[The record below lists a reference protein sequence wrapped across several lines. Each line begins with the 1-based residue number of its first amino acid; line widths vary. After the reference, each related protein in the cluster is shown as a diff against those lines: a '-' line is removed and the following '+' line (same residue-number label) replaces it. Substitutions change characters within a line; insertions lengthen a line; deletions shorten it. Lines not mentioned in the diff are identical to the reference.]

1 MNKYDPRRMQFFNNG
16 EGGGGDAPLNTSIGI
31 DFSQAQ
37 QDIENFNKYIDSIS
51 NKFKSLSDNVKGLHL
66 NVADL
71 VAEELENIKTTG
83 TEVNIKI
90 ADKLKDKIEKAIA
103 QAISRDIEIYD
114 TSGSKMKFTAQFTEA
129 QINAINRKIAS
140 GFVNNLQ
147 FNPSNMTVNISVAS
161 MQTLKKKFQ
170 DFLTESFNKKK
181 IRFTTVSD
189 TDDGKAEPIRFEV
202 TAQHWKALV
211 NSVQEKFAEFIGK
224 TDNIKITTFGELNL
238 SDSVRGFVNDLL
250 QFTLDMRK
258 EFKDATKVLEGM
270 KAPTLKVKLPTKA
283 LEQKLERAIDKFI
296 EGAVK
301 NSHFSVSEED
311 LWNALKSRKLVDDK
325 IQEAFKKGSRSVYDI
340 LSHAE
345 NTYNKWAK
353 ILKAYDD
360 PKFIKPDVD
369 DPGFSD
375 TDREQNLKL
384 VKDWVKKT
392 KVRYKKIK
400 EALEKTEEGVFDIEE
415 LRNGLNQIK
424 ESIQTAINNLLT
436 ATIEE
441 VKKLNI
447 DADTSD
453 ITNQFNEVRDKLM
466 AKVDELLPNL
476 AQSFSSLVDSIEKF
490 YSDIAVQIAEID
502 FNMNQ
507 NKERYDISNDLKRLE
522 EKIIEYVYSFINN
535 AYNSIKPGSSNDLI
549 WQELINRKL
558 ASDIGREISG
568 DSFDRLISNAKQNIA
583 DYRKQL
589 KKFEDPSYMGE
600 DLSDSVKE
608 LYEDREGRKAYIEN
622 RLKEAKK
629 VLDDINEVFAQSD
642 TGTLDTK
649 ALENHFANFRN
660 RLYDYVLKLFD
671 EIRRTIYEMP
681 TSNDSA
687 EVSEKFRDIEDTLKS
702 NLDLLMNG
710 MESTMSDFVRS
721 LKDFSTKVNNEF
733 SVSTEALE
741 NFQFT
746 LDLAAPIKELETKL
760 QNTIS
765 NILRNITD
773 SLQINPD
780 ESEIWAALKSSNFAD
795 DYLREFYEKQGKS
808 VYGLL
813 ERAKSRYEETLEA
826 LSRFDDPSYMG
837 RDLGLKGTREENLK
851 KVQQW
856 LEAEK
861 KVYEQISSAFMSA
874 DIGVVDTTELK
885 NKLSTLKHEVQSMI
899 DNMFGTAI
907 DDIKNLPIGTIDIA
921 TVINNINTLKEDI
934 TNKVFSLVPN
944 VDETWILGG
953 DYIDKLQQFKNTLI
967 KETERMLN
975 RLDGIGVNTKDAT
988 DALRKWA
995 KELGLFM
1002 DNKVKQAVANTLE
1015 TLGKIDIPVPK
1026 DTVVNQLKTH
1036 LSKSLDQFINRF
1048 FDGYLKQINGIMLS
1062 SNISD
1067 ISIKTKNINS
1077 EIRKRLAQKLDV
1089 SVAEL
1094 VDSMPTLEGSA
1105 GLNTIFKEMFEIMAE
1120 KFGDHI
1126 GDQLKSMFD
1135 QYKEAMNRVSIEPD
1149 LSVVDQLAESMGKLQ
1164 QEIVRKIRNMIDEQ
1178 FKAVLREIREMK
1190 IVPASINGLNIGGQ
1204 MDRVQRQAGR
1214 SVSNHVRNT
1223 RVAGT
1228 GLAPITNAGIGPTT
1242 YMTTPKGEI
1251 RNFATAVVNTMNY
1264 ILSGTILGIPIAMAN
1279 QSWESAK
1286 EFDFALQK
1294 ARQNILAK
1302 YRGLEGEP
1310 FEDIAEA
1317 NVRARYLRTVELARK
1332 EYLTDDEKDFIRRY
1346 GVSEQDYNN
1355 PERRKQIEANTR
1367 MYLEGFL
1374 RTGVVP
1380 LLQNLGI
1387 DYAIS
1392 QIDVARIWEVA
1403 SRSMDDPRGAYYL
1416 SRAAARMY
1424 AMERG
1429 EISPEEAATGLESIK
1444 SQWGINYTEFERYS
1458 NMLMKAA
1465 MLNQSTVKD
1474 IIETQQ
1480 RSGAIFRSL
1489 MDEEAIARGLD
1500 VNYDSL
1506 SANEKSELRKQARE
1520 IAFARS
1526 VALSS
1531 LFVQATARS
1540 GNEGGTFWRTVFAAP
1555 FERSNVKYLQGLS
1568 SSIFTGKNGGTLDLS
1583 YLNPFN
1589 VTYDEKSRRTTE
1601 MARDG
1606 YEMFTNIIRAFM
1618 ELKASG
1624 NEQHA
1629 YEMIS
1634 KLYGRRNMGGEQA
1647 IAAIIEDL
1655 DMQYEKLV
1663 GEGGELI
1670 GKGLEDLV
1678 QRIVDT
1684 TNDEIDQYLYGMSQT
1699 FEFKQ
1704 DRLKSTFEAVSF
1716 EIVEALKPEFSTLL
1730 DSLTGL
1736 LRMLRD
1742 NADTVTNVVGSITKI
1757 LLAFGVKTL
1766 GVKGINKLGTSFLSY
1781 EHEDKVRPLVKER
1794 IELLKR
1800 RSGLLEEAK
1809 LYEDQ
1814 IGRSLSSDE
1823 RDRLMNYMSGRER
1836 LTDRLNNLN
1845 REREIL
1851 MGQRRE
1857 LRSRLEQVHTN
1868 ETTPEEIDGVT
1879 NAIRRNRRAVLEN
1892 RRMRRSTEREIQG
1905 LNVRIGQI
1913 EAVDSGVKTASD
1925 RLARYREEINRI
1937 DQLLVRNNTR
1947 TERLTKA
1954 YRQLGMSEKDATDNL
1969 SKLEKEIR
1977 KMLSNGDI
1985 ITNLDDIEK
1994 AFERLDRVFD
2004 NGAISANEYVS
2015 ELNRLIKVSTQLGK
2029 DLPGGGEGSSG
2040 ATTKPNKVQNLLTMG
2055 GVLTSSSLKGL
2066 GNAAKEGLKHAGI
2079 LAVITALL
2087 DSISGPIARL
2097 SMTRGEAMSSR
2108 LNDLEKSINTLDNY
2122 TKSKGLG
2129 IIVNAFGSVI
2139 DGVTTVLS
2147 STVEGDMER
2156 FTDYWK
2162 AWWYITGGMS
2172 KDEVYSKLNWAEKER
2187 RISEQIGEEQ
2197 RQEEARRLEGYIDI
2211 DGDGIKEYNPAVA
2224 KGSIELVQEMITRL
2238 QNNLQLEQSKLQT
2251 EYNIESTEYKIQG
2264 LRENSEELQKLMEN
2278 FLKAN
2283 IDALQDAINQIEYA
2297 QQDIIKQRFNGN
2309 AALAAND
2316 EAWKALEQE
2325 RQGLLDKQTQYKAQQ
2340 VDAQMMAV
2348 QRITE
2353 ENDLKA
2359 QAIRAENAKIV
2370 SDILASGV
2378 RNNSIDVLR
2387 ANSKQME
2394 ELRRLREKEVE
2405 EYRKQLETNPY
2416 LKSNIVGGKET
2427 NSRREDLEN
2436 LIKEKEAEIA
2446 DYNAQIEAN
2455 RFAEAFVYVE
2465 DLQRESRLL
2474 DNRYK
2479 SLSAQLSR
2487 KGYGEDSTAQKLL
2500 ERQRLLEENKR
2511 IEDTL
2516 LKLNEQLKNA
2526 RNDQVTDLLMQIS
2539 ELEAKANENLTKI
2552 YKLFANETTF
2562 GVPQGLRIMTNYEY
2576 YTRRN
2581 TQRAFA
2587 IQQGGVTVT
2596 FRIDNVYTTNK
2607 EDLQKTFIEPITEL
2621 MKQANKE
2628 SVTQLNDSIR
2638 RGVQNHV

>member
-103 QAISRDIEIYD
+103 QAVSRDIEIYD

-161 MQTLKKKFQ
+161 MQALKKKFQ

-189 TDDGKAEPIRFEV
+189 TDDGKVEPIRFEV

-238 SDSVRGFVNDLL
+238 SDSVKKFVNDLL

-270 KAPTLKVKLPTKA
+270 KAPTLKVKLPTQA
-283 LEQKLERAIDKFI
+283 LEQKLERAIAKFI

-325 IQEAFKKGSRSVYDI
+325 IQEAFKKESMSVYDV
-340 LSHAE
+340 LSYAE
-345 NTYNKWAK
+345 NAYNKWAK

-369 DPGFSD
+369 DPAFSD

-400 EALEKTEEGVFDIEE
+400 EAFEKTEEGVFDIEE
-415 LRNGLNQIK
+415 LRKGLNLIK

-453 ITNQFNEVRDKLM
+453 ITNQFNEVKDRLM

-476 AQSFSSLVDSIEKF
+476 AQSFSSLVDSVEKF
-490 YSDIAVQIAEID
+490 YNNIVAQTAEID

-507 NKERYDISNDLKRLE
+507 NKARYDISNELKRLE

-535 AYNSIKPGSSNDLI
+535 AYNSIKPRSSNDLI

-558 ASDIGREISG
+558 ASDIEREISG
-568 DSFDRLISNAKQNIA
+568 DSFDRLISNAKQDIA
-583 DYRKQL
+583 DYKKQL

-600 DLSDSVKE
+600 DLRDSIKE

-629 VLDDINEVFAQSD
+629 VLDDINEVFAQAA
-642 TGTLDTK
+642 TGALDTK

-660 RLYDYVLKLFD
+660 SLYDYVLKLFD
-671 EIRRTIYEMP
+671 EIRRTIYKMS
-681 TSNDSA
+681 TSYDSA
-687 EVSEKFRDIEDTLKS
+687 EVSKKFRDIVDTLKS
-702 NLDLLMNG
+702 QLDSLMNG
-710 MESTMSDFVRS
+710 MESTMSDFVMS

-808 VYGLL
+808 VYELL

-826 LSRFDDPSYMG
+826 LSRFDDPSYIG

-899 DNMFGTAI
+899 DNMFGTAV

-1015 TLGKIDIPVPK
+1015 TLGNINIPVPK

-1036 LSKSLDQFINRF
+1036 LSKSLDQFMNRF

-1135 QYKEAMNRVSIEPD
+1135 QYKEAMNRISIEPD
-1149 LSVVDQLAESMGKLQ
+1149 LSVVDQLARMMGNLQ
-1164 QEIVRKIRNMIDEQ
+1164 QEIVRKIRSMIDNQ

-1204 MDRVQRQAGR
+1204 MDKVQRQAGR
-1214 SVSNHVRNT
+1214 SISNHVRNT

-1242 YMTTPKGEI
+1242 YMTGPKGEI

-1264 ILSGTILGIPIAMAN
+1264 ILSGMILGIPIAMAN

-1286 EFDFALQK
+1286 EFEFALQK

-1392 QIDVARIWEVA
+1392 QVDVARIWEVA
-1403 SRSMDDPRGAYYL
+1403 SRSIDDPRGAYYL

-1429 EISPEEAATGLESIK
+1429 DISPEEAATGLESIK

-1474 IIETQQ
+1474 LIETQQ

-1531 LFVQATARS
+1531 LFVQATARP
-1540 GNEGGTFWRTVFAAP
+1540 GNEGGTFWRNVFAAP
-1555 FERSNVKYLQGLS
+1555 FERSNVKYLQGLA
-1568 SSIFTGKNGGTLDLS
+1568 SSIFTGKNGETLDLS

-1634 KLYGRRNMGGEQA
+1634 KLYGSRNMGGEQA

-1655 DMQYEKLV
+1655 DRQYEKLV
-1663 GEGGELI
+1663 GEGGEVI
-1670 GKGLEDLV
+1670 GRGLEDLV
-1678 QRIVDT
+1678 QQIVDT
-1684 TNDEIDQYLYGMSQT
+1684 TNEEIDQYLYGMSQT

-1716 EIVEALKPEFSTLL
+1716 EIIEALKPEFSTLL

-1800 RSGLLEEAK
+1800 RSNLLEKSK

-1814 IGRSLSSDE
+1814 ISRLLSIDDYE
-1823 RDRLMNYMSGRER
+1823 KLMNYTSGHER
-1836 LTDRLNNLN
+1836 LTNKLNRLNQ
-1845 REREIL
+1845 EREIL
-1851 MGQRRE
+1851 LTQRVEYNRI
-1857 LRSRLEQVHTN
+1857 LDQIN
-1868 ETTPEEIDGVT
+1868 IQETSPEEIED
-1879 NAIRRNRRAVLEN
+1879 IRRALKQNKQAMKANRLQ
-1892 RRMRRSTEREIQG
+1892 RRSTEREIQG
-1905 LNVRIGQI
+1905 LNVRIRQI
-1913 EAVDSGVKTASD
+1913 EGVDSGIKSATEKLLQFKNE
-1925 RLARYREEINRI
+1925 LAHI
-1937 DQLLVRNNTR
+1937 DQLLIKNNTR

-1977 KMLSNGDI
+1977 KILSNGDI

-1994 AFERLDRVFD
+1994 AFERLDRMFD

-2015 ELNRLIKVSTQLGK
+2015 ELNRLTKVSAQLGK
-2029 DLPGGGEGSSG
+2029 DLPGGEGSSG
-2040 ATTKPNKVQNLLTMG
+2040 DNSKPNKIQNLLSMG
-2055 GVLTSSSLKGL
+2055 GVLSSSTLKGA
-2066 GNAAKEGLKHAGI
+2066 GNALKAGLKQAGI
-2079 LAVITALL
+2079 LAVITFLL
-2087 DSISGPIARL
+2087 DSIAGPFARL
-2097 SMTRGEAMSSR
+2097 PMTKGEAMSSR
-2108 LNDLEKSINTLDNY
+2108 LNDLEKSINILDNY

-2129 IIVNAFGSVI
+2129 ILINAVGSTF
-2139 DGVTTVLS
+2139 DGLTTILS
-2147 STVEGDMER
+2147 SLLEGDMER
-2156 FTDYWK
+2156 LTDYGK
-2162 AWWYITGGMS
+2162 AWWYITSGMS
-2172 KDEVYSKLNWAEKER
+2172 KDEVYNKLNWAEKER

-2224 KGSIELVQEMITRL
+2224 KGPIELVQEMITRL

-2251 EYNIESTEYKIQG
+2251 EYNIKSTEYKIQG

-2283 IDALQDAINQIEYA
+2283 IDALQDAIDQIEYA

-2316 EAWKALEQE
+2316 AAWKALEQE

-2416 LKSNIVGGKET
+2416 LKSNIVDGKET

-2474 DNRYK
+2474 DNRYR

-2511 IEDTL
+2511 IENTL

-2587 IQQGGVTVT
+2587 VQQGGVTVT
-2596 FRIDNVYTTNK
+2596 FRIDTVYTTSK